1 MYSEFECLI
10 FLKSFYVK
18 EVIVLVNLFDIVLLA
33 GAFVLTVLSL
43 VTVAVMI
50 DMKMKTRIWL
60 TILMTN
66 IFFIFAIIYLMGL
79 RGFLTS
85 SL

>member
-1 MYSEFECLI
+1 
-10 FLKSFYVK
+10 
-18 EVIVLVNLFDIVLLA
+18 VIVNLFDIVLLA
-33 GAFVLTVLSL
+33 GVFVLTVLSL

-50 DMKMKTRIWL
+50 DMKMKTRMWL

>member
-1 MYSEFECLI
+1 MI
-10 FLKSFYVK
+10 
-18 EVIVLVNLFDIVLLA
+18 VNLFDIVLLA
-33 GAFVLTVLSL
+33 GVFVLTVLSL

-50 DMKMKTRIWL
+50 DMKMKTRMWL

-66 IFFIFAIIYLMGL
+66 IFLIFAIIYLMGL

>member
-1 MYSEFECLI
+1 MNVQFSF
-10 FLKSFYVK
+10 KSFYAK
-18 EVIVLVNLFDIVLLA
+18 EVTVIVSLLDVVLLA
-33 GAFVLTVLSL
+33 GAFVLPVLSL

-50 DMKMKTRIWL
+50 DMKMKTRVWL

-79 RGFLTS
+79 RELLTS